1 MQQQQIDKHRSIV
14 TFYLPAC
21 DAVWLYLLQEYAEL
35 AFVLAAKSDH
45 AESQAGAFRLIQ
57 LKKKKRQHY
66 LNQRN
71 YLGHE
76 TKTTDNSTSMKKLIE
91 PEKRIFLCSKNK

>member
-1 MQQQQIDKHRSIV
+1 MQQQQIDKHRLIV

-57 LKKKKRQHY
+57 LKKKRQHY

-71 YLGHE
+71 YLGYE

-91 PEKRIFLCSKNK
+91 QRRESSCSKNK

>member
-1 MQQQQIDKHRSIV
+1 MV
-14 TFYLPAC
+14 VFYLPAC

-57 LKKKKRQHY
+57 LKKIVALPQSME
-66 LNQRN
+66 LNWN
-71 YLGHE
+71 
-76 TKTTDNSTSMKKLIE
+76 K
-91 PEKRIFLCSKNK
+91 IFSAIFSEYKN